1 MYKILFVVAVFAFAL
16 QGACGGP
23 VAPESAADVA
33 GPAGAAAAA
42 AAAAPANPTPVKS
55 GPGGAPAET
64 DRPEDATTA
73 VAPTDADADSG
84 AAGSEVGVLLVQI
97 SCLALAAEHAMLRV

>member
-16 QGACGGP
+16 QGAYGGP

-33 GPAGAAAAA
+33 GPVG
-42 AAAAPANPTPVKS
+42 AAAPANPAPVKS
-55 GPGGAPAET
+55 GPGAPAET

-73 VAPTDADADSG
+73 VAPTAPDADSG
-84 AAGSEVGVLLVQI
+84 AAGSECGVLLVQI
-97 SCLALAAEHAMLRV
+97 SCLALVAEHAMLRV